1 MDLIDPSTLPTV
13 TRDGEPV
20 KNPYCSHRDKRGQS
34 THAYCPASRPQYEF
48 HQSGAK
54 EVFYGGAAGGGKT
67 ITMLVEGLR
76 WVAFSSYRAIFFR
89 RTYVE
94 LSQVVELSQEI
105 FPAYGGQWVESK
117 MMWRFPSGAR
127 YYLAYLEKDGDKL
140 RYQGKAFHYIAFD
153 ELTQWPTEGG
163 YKYLFT
169 RNRPFRPDPTGFT
182 IPCFMRAGSNP
193 GGPGHGWVKK
203 RFIDNSV
210 PYDGRMIRS
219 ANGRF
224 YERVYI
230 PATLD
235 DNQILLKSGGGD
247 YETSIMSVADES
259 LRKALRYGDW
269 NIAAGAIFE
278 ELRANVHRVRR
289 GGKGPF
295 TAVTV
300 AADWAYAGEAVALWI
315 ETDTGLGSAPKSRV
329 YREWCTTQTHPSV
342 WAAGVVARSTDPVSG
357 EVVVRRVVL
366 DSAAW
371 ATPQDGG
378 PSPAEQ
384 MLSVF
389 QKAGIALV
397 KAQKGP
403 HSIANGIVLLHSY
416 FWFSP
421 RAKEPLLVIDE
432 NCPKLWE
439 QVSTIQRGDIE
450 KNQDPEKP
458 APHQRDD
465 RFDALR
471 YWAQDRPQPA
481 PIHERDYSSLD
492 EDWARFQNDF
502 QQLEAARIERA
513 RDARVPIVNV
523 ASVLKKK
530 LKMQQRR
537 KPWER

>member
-289 GGKGPF
+289 GGKDAF
-295 TAVTV
+295 TGATV

-315 ETDTGLGSAPKSRV
+315 ETDQGIGTAPKSRV

-342 WAAGVVARSTDPVSG
+342 WAAGVVARSTDQTSG
-357 EVVVRRVVL
+357 EVVVKRVVL
-366 DSAAW
+366 DSCCLGYTSRRRPESRRTDAICF
-371 ATPQDGG
+371 PESRNSSSQG
-378 PSPAEQ
+378 AE
-384 MLSVF
+384 
-389 QKAGIALV
+389 G
-397 KAQKGP
+397 
-403 HSIANGIVLLHSY
+403 
-416 FWFSP
+416 
-421 RAKEPLLVIDE
+421 
-432 NCPKLWE
+432 
-439 QVSTIQRGDIE
+439 
-450 KNQDPEKP
+450 
-458 APHQRDD
+458 
-465 RFDALR
+465 
-471 YWAQDRPQPA
+471 
-481 PIHERDYSSLD
+481 SSLD
-492 EDWARFQNDF
+492 SQRHRPPSLVLLVFTSRQAATTSHRRE
-502 QQLEAARIERA
+502 LPEALGTDLDDPTWRH
-513 RDARVPIVNV
+513 
-523 ASVLKKK
+523 
-530 LKMQQRR
+530 R
-537 KPWER
+537 KEPGPRETGSPSEG